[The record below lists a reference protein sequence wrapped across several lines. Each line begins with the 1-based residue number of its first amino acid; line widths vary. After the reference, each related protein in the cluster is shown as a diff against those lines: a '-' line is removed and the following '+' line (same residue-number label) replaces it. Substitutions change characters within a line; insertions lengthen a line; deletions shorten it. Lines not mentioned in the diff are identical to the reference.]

1 MVLIDTSVWIDFFRY
16 PTPTDQ
22 VIKLKDALN
31 YQKVVICDVIL
42 IEILQGI
49 RDENQYLL
57 TKNYLLDITCLP
69 ISQSTYIAAAQIYR
83 HLHSV
88 GFTIRKPIDCLI
100 AAVALEQQCL
110 LLHNDRDFDPIA
122 NHFPLKIY

>member
-16 PTPTDQ
+16 PTATEQ
-22 VIKLKDALN
+22 VNKLKAALN
-31 YQKVVICDVIL
+31 YQKVAICDVIL
-42 IEILQGI
+42 MEILQGI

-57 TKNYLLDITCLP
+57 TKNYLLDLPCLP
-69 ISQSTYIAAAQIYR
+69 INQATYITAAQIYR
-83 HLHSV
+83 HLRSQ
-88 GFTIRKPIDCLI
+88 GFTVRKSIDCLI

-122 NHFPLKIY
+122 NHFPLEIY